1 VSWYPISTAS
11 APPSSATIWGLE
23 EGVNLLR
30 HSTRA
35 GQFKI
40 NPRAGSASAQGS
52 TDAPG
57 LWSRSGVAHQYAKEI
72 AGGNE
77 TVNSFFTGV
86 ITAVVQQ
93 YLDASGIGGDAGQA
107 IIDTFFESGA
117 AGLRHSF

>member
-1 VSWYPISTAS
+1 LIYFVGPHALVNSRST
-11 APPSSATIWGLE
+11 PSRLG
-23 EGVNLLR
+23 
-30 HSTRA
+30 
-35 GQFKI
+35 KC
-40 NPRAGSASAQGS
+40 PGS